1 MKIRRATI
9 PKTREDKNDGETG
22 ALDLKQLQRHLK
34 QLQRH
39 LERWAREDR
48 RRKRKELARL
58 VKKDRT
64 TNADAAHE
72 LQLKQPP
79 ESAAN
84 GGGGAADS
92 DDDLPEEFFM

>member
-1 MKIRRATI
+1 MPTHHRRADI
-9 PKTREDKNDGETG
+9 PIAHRITRRTLSDWSKAQKE
-22 ALDLKQLQRHLK
+22 
-34 QLQRH
+34 
-39 LERWAREDR
+39 WAREDR

-72 LQLKQPP
+72 LQLKQLP